1 MIQSILYE
9 TNKLVCPL
17 RPLQDD
23 LHISIRFLDEV
34 MEFDADTMEEKYTIC
49 RLLDLV
55 LDAEN
60 SGE

>member
-1 MIQSILYE
+1 MRL
-9 TNKLVCPL
+9 TNEYLL

-23 LHISIRFLDEV
+23 LHISIRFLDEI